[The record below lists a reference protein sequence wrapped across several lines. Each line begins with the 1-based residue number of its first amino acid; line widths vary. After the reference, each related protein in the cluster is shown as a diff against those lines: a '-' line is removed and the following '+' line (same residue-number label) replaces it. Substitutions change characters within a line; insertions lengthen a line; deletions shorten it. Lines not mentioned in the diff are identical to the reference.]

1 MIKSKK
7 DLRYYIA
14 DDLKIQ
20 DMRHSLFSRLTGG
33 ENWHTFACIKTPMRL
48 GYLKNKEHKNVVDR
62 LCYAYYIW
70 KHRKNRQK
78 CQLYIDPNVFGPG
91 LYLEHPG
98 FRRVSGYIRI
108 GNYCVLLPNILS
120 GRKSPAAD
128 YEGKC
133 IVVANCYI
141 GTGCN
146 IMELVKIGNNV
157 TIGAGSVVTK
167 DIPDNA
173 VAVGDP
179 AKVISIKQVGEGN
192 LIYSPFSWQTCC
204 KVA

>member
-1 MIKSKK
+1 M
-7 DLRYYIA
+7 
-14 DDLKIQ
+14 
-20 DMRHSLFSRLTGG
+20 
-33 ENWHTFACIKTPMRL
+33 
-48 GYLKNKEHKNVVDR
+48 
-62 LCYAYYIW
+62 
-70 KHRKNRQK
+70 
-78 CQLYIDPNVFGPG
+78 
-91 LYLEHPG
+91 
-98 FRRVSGYIRI
+98 
-108 GNYCVLLPNILS
+108 
-120 GRKSPAAD
+120 
-128 YEGKC
+128 
-133 IVVANCYI
+133 VANCYI